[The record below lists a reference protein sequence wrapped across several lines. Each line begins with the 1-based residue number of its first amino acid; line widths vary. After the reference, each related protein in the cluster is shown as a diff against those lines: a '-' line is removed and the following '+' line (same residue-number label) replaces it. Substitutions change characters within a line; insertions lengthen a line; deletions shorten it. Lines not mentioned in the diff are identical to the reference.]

1 MRKHRPSVGIRSLK
15 ANLSAWIKRAAKGE
29 IIDVTDRGRVVA
41 RLSGAAG
48 QGEAATLPG
57 GAALLVRLA
66 RERRPGWR
74 RDGSANVDRYL
85 AEEVRGS

>member
-1 MRKHRPSVGIRSLK
+1 MGKRRPSVGIRLLK
-15 ANLSAWIKRAAKGE
+15 ANLSAWLKRAANGE

-41 RLSGAAG
+41 RLSGALRDGPASP
-48 QGEAATLPG
+48 AG

-85 AEEVRGS
+85 AEDIGGS